1 MNTILEQFQKKI
13 NGTFAFFDRMIIKGY
28 LFPFFSVSG
37 RMYFLS
43 QMNLLLKD
51 FSAYANQMTND
62 LVSYV
67 EKMAAKEGRPLVY
80 LSSSQISKE
89 ENARKILLENP
100 VEQGLICILSVVE
113 GCQTL
118 QPVKNSSGLLEL
130 RSVTRKCKYY
140 YFYYLDK
147 EFGFMHVKLQT
158 WFPFL
163 IQVYINGREMMKH
176 VFDKNGIT

>member
-28 LFPFFSVSG
+28 LFPFFFRIGQNV
-37 RMYFLS
+37 FLS

-89 ENARKILLENP
+89 EKRAENPSRKILL
-100 VEQGLICILSVVE
+100 S
-113 GCQTL
+113 
-118 QPVKNSSGLLEL
+118 K
-130 RSVTRKCKYY
+130 
-140 YFYYLDK
+140 D
-147 EFGFMHVKLQT
+147 
-158 WFPFL
+158 
-163 IQVYINGREMMKH
+163 
-176 VFDKNGIT
+176 

>member
-1 MNTILEQFQKKI
+1 MLRKWPPKKA
-13 NGTFAFFDRMIIKGY
+13 GLWSTSLPHKY
-28 LFPFFSVSG
+28 
-37 RMYFLS
+37 
-43 QMNLLLKD
+43 Q
-51 FSAYANQMTND
+51 
-62 LVSYV
+62 
-67 EKMAAKEGRPLVY
+67 
-80 LSSSQISKE
+80 KE

-176 VFDKNGIT
+176 VFDKNGSPTVCMIILFRNQRHSKSTGTGRSI